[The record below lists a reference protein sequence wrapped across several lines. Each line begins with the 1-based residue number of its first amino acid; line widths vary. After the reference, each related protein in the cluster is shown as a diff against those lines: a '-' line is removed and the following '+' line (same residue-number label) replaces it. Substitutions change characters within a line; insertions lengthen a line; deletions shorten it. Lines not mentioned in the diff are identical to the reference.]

1 MPVVLFFIH
10 VGGLGL
16 AIVKIK
22 ELLEGGIH
30 FGHKASKWHPAMEKF
45 IHGKKNKIHIINL
58 KHTIKGIIT
67 AHHFLKSVV
76 ADGQEVLFVGTKR
89 QAREI
94 IRREAQRC
102 KMPYVADRWIG
113 GTFTNFDVIRT
124 RVGKLV
130 ELEQLQESEE
140 WGHYS
145 KKMISSL
152 TREKRKID
160 RNLGGIRDMK
170 KLPGALFIVD
180 PKEEHIA
187 VCEARKAR
195 IPIVGLLDTDSN
207 PADVDIP
214 IPGNDDAIRSIDLV
228 CKKMAD
234 AVAEGLKSLEMKGVF
249 KDDSASAAP
258 KATKAAPEK
267 TEGNKETE
275 NAPEVVVK
283 SD

>member
-1 MPVVLFFIH
+1 M
-10 VGGLGL
+10 

-58 KHTIKGIIT
+58 KHTIKGIIA

-94 IRREAQRC
+94 VRREAQRC

-124 RVGKLV
+124 RIGKLV
-130 ELEQLQESEE
+130 ELEQLQESEA
-140 WGHYS
+140 WGNYS

-180 PKEEHIA
+180 PKEENIA
-187 VCEARKAR
+187 VCEAIKAK
-195 IPIVGLLDTDSN
+195 IPIVALLDTDSD

-228 CKKMAD
+228 CRKMAD
-234 AVAEGLKSLEMKGVF
+234 AVAEGQKSLEMKGVF
-249 KDDSASAAP
+249 TRDSKPADSKAS
-258 KATKAAPEK
+258 TAAPE
-267 TEGNKETE
+267 TPKEKKDAE
-275 NAPEVVVK
+275 KAPEVVVK
-283 SD
+283 TDK